1 MLNEY
6 LYLKNGAE
14 RKYIVIKIDDLI
26 KFVKAPV
33 KLALLDNDLKDIQ
46 AGRKSEGKEPIP
58 EYLVV
63 NTDEPYA
70 DLVKKLILNEITA
83 ESLIPK
89 ILSKRDLKLLV
100 NSLMEDS
107 VSIIAQCEECKNV
120 MGKTYDEEK
129 KRADRLI
136 YLANVLDGRKEYRW
150 GEEK

>member
-26 KFVKAPV
+26 KYVKAPV

-70 DLVKKLILNEITA
+70 GLVYKIILNKVTTDD
-83 ESLIPK
+83 IPE
-89 ILSKRDLKLLV
+89 DLKEKLL
-100 NSLMEDS
+100 
-107 VSIIAQCEECKNV
+107 
-120 MGKTYDEEK
+120 
-129 KRADRLI
+129 
-136 YLANVLDGRKEYRW
+136 KEYAEDLF
-150 GEEK
+150 EEFQQIERFEGKITMKDIADILQV